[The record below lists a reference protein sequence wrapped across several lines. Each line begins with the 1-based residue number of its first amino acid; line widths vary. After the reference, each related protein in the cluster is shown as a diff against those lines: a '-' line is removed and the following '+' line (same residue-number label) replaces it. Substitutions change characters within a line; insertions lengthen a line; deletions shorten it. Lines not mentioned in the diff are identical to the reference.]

1 MDMSQY
7 MSVFIDESR
16 EHLQLLNDAMLRLE
30 KDNENLAIVEEIFR
44 SAHTLKGMSATMG
57 FSRTA
62 ELTHDM
68 ENILDSVRHNKLKLN
83 SDIVDLLFECLDMLN
98 LLTEEVIQKGEEISE
113 IKQLAESLD
122 KALKGEKSN
131 SVSAKKET
139 KTIKSESEEGVVQ
152 KQSGSMT
159 MEFNEFEKQV
169 IQEGISKGLGIYFIK
184 IELDEGC
191 LLKAARTYMVFR
203 TLEDGGE
210 IIKSLPTVQE
220 LEEEKFDFSFLLAY
234 ITDRNI
240 EEIKKNVLSISE
252 IKNVTTES
260 VNIDTI
266 IEQPHHEEEK
276 KEIATSK
283 KNDNNEKKEI
293 DKTKEAPKQAAAQT
307 VKTSTV
313 RVDTEKLDS
322 LMNLV
327 AELVINKTRLA
338 QIGTE
343 YNLQDLSETLS
354 HIDRVTADLQ
364 AVVTKVRMVPIENV
378 FNRFPRMIRDMSREL
393 DKEIDLVIEGK
404 ETELDRTVIDEIGD
418 PLVHLIRNSLD
429 HGIEKPDLRESNG
442 KPRHGTILL
451 KAEHEGNN
459 VVITISDDGKGMD
472 PKVIG
477 QKAVE
482 KGIITQ
488 EEYDL
493 MNDGELVKL
502 IFAAGFSTAEQITDI
517 SGRGVG
523 MDVVKNKIEGLN
535 GQIEVITKVREG
547 TTTRVKLPLTLA
559 IIEALLV
566 KLKEEIYAVPLA
578 NIVETIDILEKDIK
592 VVQNEDVIVLRGELV
607 PIVNLGKLLEVEEY
621 QELRKETKTVVI
633 VKAGSRKIGFIVDYL
648 IGQQEIVIKPLGKL
662 FTGIK
667 GITGATVLGNG
678 EVALILDVLTL
689 L

>member
-30 KDNENLAIVEEIFR
+30 KDNENLSIVEEIFR

-57 FSRTA
+57 FNRTA

-68 ENILDSVRHNKLKLN
+68 ENILDSIRHNKLKLN
-83 SDIVDLLFECLDMLN
+83 AGIVDILFECLDMLN
-98 LLTEEVIQKGEEISE
+98 LLTEEVIQKGEETTE
-113 IKQLAESLD
+113 IKDLAERLD
-122 KALKGEKSN
+122 RILKGEKPQEKIETSKAPETAA
-131 SVSAKKET
+131 VATKE
-139 KTIKSESEEGVVQ
+139 SLN
-152 KQSGSMT
+152 MD
-159 MEFNEFEKQV
+159 FNEFEKQV
-169 IQEGISKGLGIYFIK
+169 VREGKSKGLNIYYLK
-184 IELDEGC
+184 VELDEGC

-203 TLEDGGE
+203 TLEDNGE
-210 IIKSLPTVQE
+210 IIKSIPTVQE
-220 LEEEKFDFSFLLAY
+220 LEEEKFDYSFVLAY
-234 ITDRNI
+234 ITEKNI
-240 EEIKKNVLSISE
+240 EDVKKNILSISE
-252 IKNVTTES
+252 VKGVTSES
-260 VNIDTI
+260 VNTDAAP
-266 IEQPHHEEEK
+266 EQHTEEK
-276 KEIATSK
+276 KEESVSK
-283 KNDNNEKKEI
+283 KPEAVEKKDS
-293 DKTKEAPKQAAAQT
+293 DKGKEAAKQAQGA

-378 FNRFPRMIRDMSREL
+378 FNRFPRMIRDLSKEL
-393 DKEIDLVIEGK
+393 NKEIELVIEGK

-429 HGIEKPDLRESNG
+429 HGIERPDVREGQG

-459 VVITISDDGKGMD
+459 VVITISDDGKGID
-472 PKVIG
+472 AKVIG

-488 EEYDL
+488 EEHD
-493 MNDGELVKL
+493 MMSEQEIVKL
-502 IFAAGFSTAEQITDI
+502 IFAAGFSTADQITDI

-523 MDVVKNKIEGLN
+523 MDVVRNKIEGLN
-535 GQIEVITKVREG
+535 GQIELQTKVKEGTITK
-547 TTTRVKLPLTLA
+547 VKLPLTLA

-566 KLKEEIYAVPLA
+566 KLQEEIYAIPLA
-578 NIVETIDILEKDIK
+578 NIVETIDILQKDIK

-607 PIVNLGKLLEVEEY
+607 PIVNLGKLLEVDDYEES
-621 QELRKETKTVVI
+621 RHETKTVVI